1 MNVQQQAD
9 RAEPS
14 AAALQPKQQT
24 LHHRR
29 DAEFTETGIFL
40 NQKLFTLRRPQLLRG
55 EFSSGSIRSE
65 AIGKCAQEIRC
76 DVSNVP
82 VAVGVILVCYD
93 TYNFLDWS
101 LYE

>member
-1 MNVQQQAD
+1 MSDQQQAN

-14 AAALQPKQQT
+14 TATPQPKQQA
-24 LHHRR
+24 LHHCR

-40 NQKLFTLRRPQLLRG
+40 NQKLFTLRPQRLRG

-82 VAVGVILVCYD
+82 VAVGVILVCYH

>member
-1 MNVQQQAD
+1 MSVQQQAN

-14 AAALQPKQQT
+14 AAALQPKQQA

-40 NQKLFTLRRPQLLRG
+40 NQKLFTLLPQRLRG

-65 AIGKCAQEIRC
+65 
-76 DVSNVP
+76 
-82 VAVGVILVCYD
+82 
-93 TYNFLDWS
+93 
-101 LYE
+101 

>member
-1 MNVQQQAD
+1 MSVQQQAD

-40 NQKLFTLRRPQLLRG
+40 NQKLFTLRPQRLCG